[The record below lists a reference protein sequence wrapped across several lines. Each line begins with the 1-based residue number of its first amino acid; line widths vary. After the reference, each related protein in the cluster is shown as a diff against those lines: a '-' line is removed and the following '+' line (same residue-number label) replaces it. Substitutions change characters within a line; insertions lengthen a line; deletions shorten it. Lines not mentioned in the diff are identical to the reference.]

1 MEKRRHVGGQITG
14 QSIKMT
20 QYSGKNSAKRVQP
33 ENNNSNETEELC
45 CGEQPNCN
53 VTSQKNATS
62 SLGDQDNNLR
72 RCGHANMHDEQ
83 SKDYLE
89 VYFYPQ

>member
-1 MEKRRHVGGQITG
+1 M
-14 QSIKMT
+14 KMT
-20 QYSGKNSAKRVQP
+20 QYSGKKLANRVRP

-53 VTSQKNATS
+53 ITSQKNATN
-62 SLGDQDNNLR
+62 SLGDRDNNFR
-72 RCGHANMHDEQ
+72 RCGHENMHDEQ
-83 SKDYLE
+83 SNDYLE